1 MNELEEMKRL
11 ADEIVAEGEAFCR
24 RMKEHDRRM
33 EQEHRENIRLIDNAA
48 GNYRRMNEQLKALR
62 HG

>member
-1 MNELEEMKRL
+1 MKRL

-33 EQEHRENIRLIDNAA
+33 EQEYRENIRLIDTAA
-48 GNYRRMNEQLKALR
+48 ENYKIVNEQLNALR
-62 HG
+62 HGY